1 MVDTAIN
8 SSVQQDQ
15 SGKAGAVNAVNDDRF
30 AIGKVVLTVNDLDAV
45 SSFYQ
50 QSVGLHLLKG
60 DAASVELGAGGK
72 TLLELRRDASAR
84 RRSPREAGLF
94 HTAFLL
100 PARSDLGRWIRHAIE
115 TQARVVGASDHAV
128 SEALYLSDPEGNGVE
143 IYTDR
148 PILEWRWR
156 DGHVHMPSDQLDI
169 ESILATAGN
178 DRWKGFPEGSVVGH
192 VHLQVGAIDAAEAFY
207 NGVLG
212 LDVTSRYPGGTFYAV
227 NGYHHHVATNIWN
240 SRGAGPRSY
249 PSTGL
254 ESVVF
259 LAGGRFADPVR
270 AHLGADAGAADFTIA
285 DPWGTKITFDAR
297 EPGSK

>member
-8 SSVQQDQ
+8 SSVQHDQ
-15 SGKAGAVNAVNDDRF
+15 SGKAGAVNTVNDDRF

-148 PILEWRWR
+148 AILEWRWR
-156 DGHVHMPSDQLDI
+156 TDMSTCPPISSTSRAFLQRP
-169 ESILATAGN
+169 AMTAGR
-178 DRWKGFPEGSVVGH
+178 DFPMVLSLAMCTCRWE
-192 VHLQVGAIDAAEAFY
+192 L
-207 NGVLG
+207 
-212 LDVTSRYPGGTFYAV
+212 
-227 NGYHHHVATNIWN
+227 
-240 SRGAGPRSY
+240 
-249 PSTGL
+249 
-254 ESVVF
+254 
-259 LAGGRFADPVR
+259 
-270 AHLGADAGAADFTIA
+270 
-285 DPWGTKITFDAR
+285 
-297 EPGSK
+297 